1 MPPKQPNRKKMKAPS
16 TLKFISLAAA
26 LLACA
31 SPAIAT
37 EATRPAQP
45 NFLLML
51 ADDLGWQDVKVYD
64 TVAPFSVFETPY
76 MDQLAAEGLRF
87 TNGYSPTPVCAPSR
101 VAIMSGKHP
110 GRTDVTSV
118 SGGKCPKAGSV
129 NSQSITPHYRSS
141 LKDEEYS
148 LAEAL
153 RDKGYFTGVFG
164 KWHMSP
170 DGHNS
175 TFPLPTDQGFD
186 RAYNGRGVQS
196 GMDRLTGFATNA
208 PSDPYQLDDNGI
220 AKDPVTVEAL
230 DFLADAAAG
239 TDPFFCYYSTWLV
252 HGPWQMRTESL
263 LQKYAGLM
271 GYSDPLNGSEI
282 FAEGQNNPYYAAMVE
297 SLDYY
302 INQLITYLENTDDPR
317 WPGHKLIE
325 NTYVVLTSDN
335 GGMENGDPQGLVTDN
350 YPLDQGKIWIKEGG
364 TRVPFI
370 VRGPGITANA
380 VSDVVV
386 NGLDLYPTFMALTG
400 EATLSQD
407 LEGCDLS
414 DLWLQAPQDA
424 GQVLHHQTSAV
435 RDSMFWHFPHG
446 GRVATTLVKD
456 GWKLYKNYD
465 YLWNDAAA
473 QPYSLYQLYDSNG
486 APVDEGEMT
495 DLINAQTAV
504 ANAMIPELETWIE
517 EVDARPMY
525 LNPQKGTLPLT
536 DQSLTI
542 LGSGY
547 DDTVAWVSWNTD
559 LAKVKY
565 LDLLYTK
572 SATADGNEEW
582 FKVPVPFTHAQG
594 WAEVAIPA
602 GAQSFFFTLVDE
614 NRFFVSSVDLTGH
627 SGYDSE
633 VVPLYSW
640 LPTNSASLTDIG
652 TTYPTGDVLW
662 GNTVNGAEVAIRD
675 AETAQVILED
685 SFSGDTLT
693 KDGVLNKDSTGW
705 HAASN
710 SAWADPPGVGNS
722 WNYNTS
728 NVGGATSDGALAQ
741 VVDLS
746 GKGLTSESQLKVEFN
761 FVSWGGTTNDNIYV
775 HLWGLIDNTA
785 GASAAVANLGAQNGN
800 MWADAVNNGFSVT
813 NLGDGSL
820 MSVINDGGAA
830 GAAIQLLNQAPSD
843 STSLSDA
850 INISTTIDLSS
861 YAVDTLAQYDYLVI
875 GFARNPDVGTGNNL
889 ALYDVAVTA
898 TSEPNTSLVG
908 QTFTVAEPTSLSAL
922 TLQASQDTTIGGSD
936 SAEWYLWVGR
946 YASGAPST
954 DLFRTQ
960 VYEKIDMR
968 DVALNAGHYYTID
981 FEDSVLLPGDY
992 AFQLKWKES
1001 ATDNDSTWARANGTG
1016 EHAGGDLL
1024 HVITSA
1030 ASSPDLPFVQSE
1042 SLGSD
1047 LVFAL
1052 HGSVDYFG
1060 GWAAANALDR
1070 IPEALFLDGLGS
1082 AVTKDNQ
1089 SYSKGGSSAWT
1100 VTQSGLSNASSTDN
1114 TVGEGAI
1121 AKCIDLTDLEA
1132 SAAAQLTLSFDYTT
1146 ADAGEKLYVHL
1157 WGCVDL
1163 DPSQNSG
1170 IMNLGAQSGNAWV
1183 SVAPEIMEVY
1193 NLAKPDGVFTGS
1205 RGSESDAAAILTGST
1220 GAQSY
1225 SATFDLS
1232 TFSTAPDA
1240 VSDYDYLVLGFA
1252 REVFGTTNP
1261 LVTITN
1267 IRLSIDGG
1275 VVLHEFPTLSM
1286 LPTHVDADP
1295 DGDGYS
1301 NLFEYALGGNPNL
1314 GNDVG
1319 TLPNMNTAVDGI
1331 DFVYQRRRDAA
1342 THGIRY
1348 DIETTE
1354 SLTLPGS
1361 WEIVSLEDDGIDIV
1375 DAEFETVTHRLDI
1388 SGKAREFIRLSIGE
1402 L

>member
-1 MPPKQPNRKKMKAPS
+1 MFPKQPNRTEMKVPS
-16 TLKFISLAAA
+16 IFKFISLASA
-26 LLACA
+26 LLACV
-31 SPAIAT
+31 SPLAAT

-64 TVAPFSVFETPY
+64 TVEPYSVYETPY
-76 MDQLAAEGLRF
+76 MDQLAVDGLRF
-87 TNGYSPTPVCAPSR
+87 TNAYSPSPVCAPSR

-208 PSDPYQLDDNGI
+208 PSDPYQLDANGI

-230 DFLADAAAG
+230 DFLAEAAAG

-263 LQKYAGLM
+263 LQKYAGRM
-271 GYSDPLNGSEI
+271 GYTYPLDGSEI

-302 INQLITYLENTDDPR
+302 INQLITYLEDTDDPR

-370 VRGPGITANA
+370 VRGPGIAANA

-400 EATLSQD
+400 EATLSQN

-435 RDSMFWHFPHG
+435 RDSMFWHFPHS

-504 ANAMIPELETWIE
+504 ANAMIPELEIWIE

-525 LNPQKGTLPLT
+525 LNPQKGTLPLS

-542 LGSGY
+542 LGSDH

-559 LAKVKY
+559 RAQLKY

-582 FKVPVPFTHAQG
+582 FKLTVPFTHSQG
-594 WAEVAIPA
+594 WAEVAIPD

-614 NRFFVSSVDLTGH
+614 NNFFVSSVDLTGH

-675 AETAQVILED
+675 AIENAQVILED
-685 SFSGDTLT
+685 SFSINTLT
-693 KDGVLNKDSTGW
+693 KDGVLNQNSTGW
-705 HAASN
+705 HAGSG
-710 SAWADPPGVGNS
+710 WGLGTGNG
-722 WNYNTS
+722 WLYNT
-728 NVGGATSDGALAQ
+728 NVNAGSTSDGALAQ
-741 VVDLS
+741 IVDLA
-746 GKGLTSESQLKVEFN
+746 GKGLTNESQLHLEFD
-761 FVSWGGTTNDNIYV
+761 FVSWDGANASDDIYV
-775 HLWGLIDNTA
+775 HVWGLVDNSASGTA
-785 GASAAVANLGAQNGN
+785 SIANLGAQNGN
-800 MWADAVNNGFSVT
+800 MWANAVTNGFSVT

-820 MSVINDGGAA
+820 MSAGGDGVAS
-830 GAAIQLLNQAPSD
+830 GAAIQLLDQDTGN
-843 STSLSDA
+843 SLLANA
-850 INISTTIDLSS
+850 IHVRRTFDLSA
-861 YAVDTLAQYDYLVI
+861 YAVNTLAGYDYLVI
-875 GFARNPDVGTGNNL
+875 GFSRNPVAGDNKF
-889 ALYDVAVTA
+889 ALFDVAVSVTA
-898 TSEPNTSLVG
+898 EPNTSLVG
-908 QTFTVAEPTSLSAL
+908 QTFTVAEPSSLSAL
-922 TLQASQDTTIGGSD
+922 SLQASQSTTVGSTD
-936 SAEWYLWVGR
+936 AAELYLWVGR
-946 YASGAPST
+946 YASGAPVNE
-954 DLFRTQ
+954 LFRTQ

-968 DVALNAGHYYTID
+968 DVGLTAGHYYTID
-981 FEDSVLLPGDY
+981 FEDSVLLPGTY

-1001 ATDNDSTWARANGTG
+1001 GTDNDSLWARANGAG
-1016 EHAGGDLL
+1016 EYASGDLL

-1100 VTQSGLSNASSTDN
+1100 VTQSGLSNASSTNN

-1132 SAAAQLTLSFDYTT
+1132 SAAAQLTLSFDYST
-1146 ADAGEKLYVHL
+1146 ADASEKLYVHL

-1193 NLAKPDGVFTGS
+1193 NLAKSDGVFTGAS
-1205 RGSESDAAAILTGST
+1205 GTAADAAAILTGST
-1220 GAQSY
+1220 GAQTY

-1232 TFSTAPDA
+1232 TFTTAPD
-1240 VSDYDYLVLGFA
+1240 VISDYDYLVLGFA
-1252 REVFGTTNP
+1252 REVGGTTNP
-1261 LVTITN
+1261 AVTITN

-1275 VVLHEFPTLSM
+1275 DVLHEFPTLSM

-1319 TLPNMNTAVDGI
+1319 VLPNMNTAVDGI

-1375 DAEFETVTHRLDI
+1375 DAEFETVTHRLDA
-1388 SGKAREFIRLSIGE
+1388 SGKAHEFIRLSIGE